1 MIEEI
6 DAILENFTGLGI
18 FLFIIGGSFFCVIA
32 CIMALVI
39 LANLAIRWLIR
50 YSVRR
55 IRRWFVE
62 NVLLPKVRTEHTSF
76 RKAH

>member
-6 DAILENFTGLGI
+6 NAILENFIGLGI
-18 FLFIIGGSFFCVIA
+18 FLFTLGGIFFCVIA
-32 CIMALVI
+32 AIMALVI

-50 YSVRR
+50 YSVRQ

-62 NVLLPKVRTEHTSF
+62 NVLLPKVAAEHNSF
-76 RKAH
+76 RRI